1 MSKKSIETSCSY
13 TDETMWVST
22 DEKWLIN
29 RIRRLAEKNP
39 GQVTA
44 IKEPEENDGCLYC
57 RLPSNWLR
65 IQPPNKP
72 QFTPEQ
78 RAALS
83 ERMKNIVAATM
94 KQRNESEET

>member
-39 GQVTA
+39 GQVTV

-57 RLPSNWLR
+57 KLPAKWLQIR
-65 IQPPNKP
+65 PPQKREL
-72 QFTPEQ
+72 TDEQ
-78 RAALS
+78 RAAMAARLRNSHKLS
-83 ERMKNIVAATM
+83 GCKE
-94 KQRNESEET
+94 NESEET

>member
-1 MSKKSIETSCSY
+1 MSKKSIETSCTY

-39 GQVTA
+39 GQVTV
-44 IKEPEENDGCLYC
+44 IREPEENDGCLYC

-65 IQPPNKP
+65 IQPPVKR
-72 QFTPEQ
+72 EYSSEE
-78 RAALS
+78 RAAAA
-83 ERMKNIVAATM
+83 ERMRNVVNQTKR
-94 KQRNESEET
+94 QRNDSEEM